1 MNTNDDDKTVYLEY
15 YQNFGKGVKS
25 FIKRVIRKIIK
36 PIVYPL
42 VFQQNNYNKELLNK
56 ITVAENKLIQNNL
69 ELEKVLTKLSEQ
81 ETKLSEQETKLSEQE
96 TKLSEQE
103 IKLSEQE
110 IEFDNFKS
118 KNSYELFSEKL
129 YNDDLL
135 LREINNKTL
144 HYTTCYGDWNR
155 VHIGTNV
162 NLDNT
167 MFNTNSGDIYIGDYS
182 FTGQNVSIITGS
194 HEITHINRLRQ
205 NFSNKNRDI
214 VIGKGV
220 WICSGA
226 IILGPCEIG
235 DNAVVAAGSVVLPNT
250 KIESGTLYAGVPATR
265 KKELKFDEKAFNFY
279 PFGSEKSPVSVD
291 LLPYMFTN
299 DLSEKQKDKILL
311 HKNGLVFGPYMDILT
326 GEYKLQVNC
335 EDLTSDMLLNVTAE
349 NGTKQISC
357 FTLKNGENSLKI
369 DFDEEI
375 NKNVEFVI
383 HSSEEFI
390 ITGISIKR

>member
-1 MNTNDDDKTVYLEY
+1 M
-15 YQNFGKGVKS
+15 
-25 FIKRVIRKIIK
+25 
-36 PIVYPL
+36 
-42 VFQQNNYNKELLNK
+42 
-56 ITVAENKLIQNNL
+56 
-69 ELEKVLTKLSEQ
+69 
-81 ETKLSEQETKLSEQE
+81 
-96 TKLSEQE
+96 
-103 IKLSEQE
+103 
-110 IEFDNFKS
+110 
-118 KNSYELFSEKL
+118 

-155 VHIGTNV
+155 VHTGTNV

-299 DLSEKQKDKILL
+299 DLSEKIDDKIFI
-311 HKNGLVFGPYMDILT
+311 HKNGLIFGPYMDIFK

-349 NGTKQISC
+349 NGTKQISS

>member
-69 ELEKVLTKLSEQ
+69 ELEKVL
-81 ETKLSEQETKLSEQE
+81 TKLSEQE